1 MASFDFEVHVIDL
14 CASQEI
20 SYKTDAPELTFSPA
34 ELEYGSMSDRAW
46 YYLAELQ
53 GSIDEAKCP
62 ISFVWEVV
70 QGPDID
76 FSNYI
81 VNDVPQT
88 FSMLH
93 SMNLGLGDGD
103 FYFFEFASED
113 YLLFGTQTIIFK
125 ITATGGG
132 PLLEYEFSL
141 GLISPCEKADIIVP
155 P

>member
-1 MASFDFEVHVIDL
+1 
-14 CASQEI
+14 
-20 SYKTDAPELTFSPA
+20 
-34 ELEYGSMSDRAW
+34 
-46 YYLAELQ
+46 
-53 GSIDEAKCP
+53 
-62 ISFVWEVV
+62 
-70 QGPDID
+70 
-76 FSNYI
+76 
-81 VNDVPQT
+81 
-88 FSMLH
+88 MLH